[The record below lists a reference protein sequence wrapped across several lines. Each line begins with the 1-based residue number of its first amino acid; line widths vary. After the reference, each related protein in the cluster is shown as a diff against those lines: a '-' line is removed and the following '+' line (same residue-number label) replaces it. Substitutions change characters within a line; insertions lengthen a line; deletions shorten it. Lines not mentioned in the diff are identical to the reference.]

1 MARRAATNFPC
12 RCGNEE
18 IGIDISRHRS
28 KSVDEFRSRPFDYVV
43 TLCDNAKEACP
54 VFRGAPKQIHW
65 SLEDPA
71 VQGGELERLAAFRR
85 IRDQIEDRFRMF
97 LKVGT
102 ISRGEPRDTP
112 R

>member
-1 MARRAATNFPC
+1 
-12 RCGNEE
+12 
-18 IGIDISRHRS
+18 
-28 KSVDEFRSRPFDYVV
+28 
-43 TLCDNAKEACP
+43 
-54 VFRGAPKQIHW
+54 
-65 SLEDPA
+65 
-71 VQGGELERLAAFRR
+71 LERLAAFRR